1 MAGYKETPRQK
12 MIAMMYL
19 VLYALLALNVSKQV
33 LDAFLVVNENVE
45 DTNTSLS
52 TKIAATYDRFETQYQ
67 LNPDKVGPFWDK
79 AKEVRRES
87 VGIVKYLQH
96 LKLKLVEV
104 SERKDSAYIVNHY
117 YFDTLVPDSFHPGEM
132 KKAKELNLRIISTK
146 DRYNNVTNY
155 MIGVGNSKNGEAYRL
170 SKKMTRYRDSII
182 RVMNLPENTTKIGLI
197 TNYQGKKKIIY
208 YNADRQKQDWENHNF
223 YYTILAADITLVN
236 KIISEVKMAEFD
248 ALNYLY
254 SSITEK
260 DYKFDHVEAKVIP
273 TSTYVLE
280 GNSYKAQVLVAAYD
294 TKTKPNVR
302 ILSGVDS
309 ITDNN
314 ISRAQLVQGKG
325 GVVKIEMP
333 AKREGIHKYA
343 GIIEMVDPKTNQRV
357 KYNFKGKYMVA
368 PPSLTVAPLRMN
380 VFYLGV
386 ENPVSI
392 TSPGLSSD
400 QIHPSI
406 SAGKLYKKGRNW
418 IVKLSHPVPGNKV
431 YVSATA
437 MIEGKN
443 ILLGKSAFR
452 IKRVPS
458 PAAEI
463 AGISNGVIDKN
474 TLLAAHAIIPDM
486 KDFLFDN
493 YYFKITSYTFGTLIN
508 GDYIPKNV
516 KGNTFSPEVMKIIRN
531 AKHKQKFFFENIQ
544 AVGPDG
550 SIRTLNPINLE
561 IK

>member
-33 LDAFLVVNENVE
+33 LDAFLVVNENVQ

-52 TKIAATYDRFETQYQ
+52 TKIASTYNHFKTQYQ
-67 LNPDKVGPFWDK
+67 LNQAKVGPYWEK
-79 AKEVRRES
+79 AKIVRKES
-87 VGIVKYLQH
+87 NDMVRYLQH

-104 SERKDSAYIVNHY
+104 SERKDSAFVVQHY
-117 YFDTLVPDSFHPGEM
+117 YFDTLVPDPYNPGEM
-132 KKAKELNLRIISTK
+132 KKVKELNLRIVPTK
-146 DRYNNVTNY
+146 DRYNDVTNY
-155 MIGVGNSKNGEAYRL
+155 MIGVGNSKKGEAYRL
-170 SKKMTRYRDSII
+170 SDKMDAYRNKII
-182 RVMNLPENTTKIGLI
+182 QIMHLPENTTKVGLI
-197 TNYQGKKKIIY
+197 TNYLGKKKLIY

-248 ALNYLY
+248 ALNYLF
-254 SSITEK
+254 SSITAK

-273 TSTYVLE
+273 YSTYVLE
-280 GNSYKAQVLVAAYD
+280 GNKYKAQVLVAAYD
-294 TKTKPNVR
+294 TKTKPTVR
-302 ILSGVDS
+302 ILPGADT
-309 ITDNN
+309 ITDQN
-314 ISRAQLVQGKG
+314 IGKTQLVQGKG
-325 GVVKIEMP
+325 GIVKIQLP
-333 AKREGIHKYA
+333 ANKEGIHQYA
-343 GIIEMVDPKTNQRV
+343 GIIEMIDPKTNQKA
-357 KYNFKGKYMVA
+357 KYYFKGKYMVA

-392 TSPGLSSD
+392 TAPGISSD
-400 QIHPSI
+400 AIHPSI
-406 SAGKLYKKGRNW
+406 TAGKLYKKGRNW
-418 IVKLSHPVPGNKV
+418 VVKIKKPVPGNKV

-437 MIEGKN
+437 MIDGKN
-443 ILLGKSAFR
+443 VLLGRSAFR

-458 PAAEI
+458 PTAEI
-463 AGISNGVIDKN
+463 AGRTNGQIGKN
-474 TLLAAHAIIPDM
+474 TLLAARAIIPNM

-493 YYFKITSYTFGTLIN
+493 YYFKVVSFSFATILN
-508 GDYIPKNV
+508 GDWLQYNI
-516 KGNTFSPEVMKIIRN
+516 KGNTFTPEAIKLIRS

-550 SIRTLNPINLE
+550 SIRTLNPISLE

>member
-52 TKIAATYDRFETQYQ
+52 SKIAATYARFETQFQ
-67 LNPDKVGPFWDK
+67 LNQEKVGPFWEK
-79 AKEVRRES
+79 AKRVRQHS
-87 VGIVKYLQH
+87 HQMVTYLQH

-104 SERKDSAYIVNHY
+104 SERKDSAFVVNHY
-117 YFDTLVPDSFHPGEM
+117 YFDTLVPDPYHPGEM
-132 KKAKELNLRIISTK
+132 KKIKELNLRIVPTK
-146 DRYNNVTNY
+146 DRYNDVTNY
-155 MIGVGNSKNGEAYRL
+155 LIGVGTSKKGEAYRL
-170 SKKMTRYRDSII
+170 SRKMNAYRDTII
-182 RVMNLPENTTKIGLI
+182 RIMHLPSNTTKVGLV
-197 TNYQGKKKIIY
+197 TNYLGKKKLIY

-223 YYTILAADITLVN
+223 YYTILAADITLIN

-273 TSTYVLE
+273 YSTYVLQ
-280 GNSYKAQVLVAAYD
+280 GNTYKAQVLVAAYD
-294 TKTKPNVR
+294 TKTKPTVR
-302 ILSGVDS
+302 ILPGADT
-309 ITDNN
+309 ITDQN
-314 ISRAQLVQGKG
+314 IAKTQLVQGNG
-325 GVVKIEMP
+325 GIVKLVLP
-333 AKREGIHKYA
+333 AKKEGIHKYA
-343 GIIEMVDPKTNQRV
+343 GIIEMIDPKTNQKA
-357 KYNFKGKYMVA
+357 KYYFKGKYMVA
-368 PPSLTVAPLRMN
+368 PPALTVAPLRMN

-392 TSPGLSSD
+392 TAPGLSSN
-400 QIHPSI
+400 QIKPRI
-406 SAGKLYKKGRNW
+406 SAGKLYRKGRNW
-418 IVKLSHPVPGNKV
+418 IVKILRPVPGNKV
-431 YVSATA
+431 FVSATA
-437 MIEGKN
+437 EIDGRN
-443 ILLGKSAFR
+443 VLLGRSEFR
-452 IKRVPS
+452 VKRVPS
-458 PAAEI
+458 PTAEI
-463 AGISNGVIDKN
+463 AGQSNGTIDKN
-474 TLLAAHAIIPDM
+474 TLLAAHAIIPNM

-493 YYFKITSYTFGTLIN
+493 YYFKVISYSFSTIIN
-508 GDYIPKNV
+508 GDWLQQNI
-516 KGNTFSPEVMKIIRN
+516 KGNVFTPQAEKMIRN

-550 SIRTLNPINLE
+550 SVRTLNPITLE

>member
-33 LDAFLVVNENVE
+33 LDAFLVVNQNVE

-52 TKIAATYDRFETQYQ
+52 TKIASTYARFQTQYQ
-67 LNPDKVGPFWDK
+67 LNQEKVGPFWEK
-79 AKEVRRES
+79 AKTVRRLSNEM
-87 VGIVKYLQH
+87 VQYLQH

-104 SERKDSAYIVNHY
+104 SERKDSAFVVQHY
-117 YFDTLVPDSFHPGEM
+117 YFDTLVPDPYQPGQM
-132 KKAKELNLRIISTK
+132 RKVKELNLRLVPTK
-146 DRYNNVTNY
+146 DRYNDVTNY
-155 MIGVGNSKNGEAYRL
+155 LIGVGTSKKGEAYRL
-170 SKKMTRYRDSII
+170 SKKMDRFRSQIVQIMHLPDS
-182 RVMNLPENTTKIGLI
+182 TTKVGLI
-197 TNYQGKKKIIY
+197 TNHLGKKKIIY

-223 YYTILAADITLVN
+223 YYTILAADITLIN
-236 KIISEVKMAEFD
+236 KIISETKMAEFD

-273 TSTYVLE
+273 YSTYILE
-280 GNSYKAQVLVAAYD
+280 GNTYKAQVLVAAYD
-294 TKTKPNVR
+294 TKTKPTVR
-302 ILSGVDS
+302 ILPGADT
-309 ITDNN
+309 ITDQN
-314 ISRAQLVQGKG
+314 IDKTQLVQGNSG
-325 GVVKIEMP
+325 IVKIQLP

-343 GIIEMVDPKTNQRV
+343 GIIEMIDPKTNQKA
-357 KYNFKGKYMVA
+357 KYFFSGKYMVA

-392 TSPGLSSD
+392 TAPGLSAN
-400 QIHPSI
+400 QIKPHI
-406 SAGKLYKKGRNW
+406 SAGKLYKKGHNW
-418 IVKLSHPVPGNKV
+418 IVKIVKPVPGNKV

-437 MIEGKN
+437 EIDGRN
-443 ILLGKSAFR
+443 VLLGRSEFR
-452 IKRVPS
+452 VKRVPS
-458 PAAEI
+458 PTAEI
-463 AGISNGVIDKN
+463 AGQSNGVIDKN
-474 TLLAAHAIIPDM
+474 TLLAARAIIPDM

-493 YYFKITSYTFGTLIN
+493 YYFKVTSYSFSTILN
-508 GDYIPKNV
+508 GDWLQINI
-516 KGNTFSPEVMKIIRN
+516 KGNEFTPEAMKMIRN

-550 SIRTLNPINLE
+550 SVRTLNPISLE

>member
-52 TKIAATYDRFETQYQ
+52 TKIAATYNRFETQYQ
-67 LNPDKVGPFWDK
+67 LNQDKVGPFWEK
-79 AKEVRRES
+79 AKQVRLKS
-87 VGIVKYLQH
+87 NNMVTYLQH

-104 SERKDSAYIVNHY
+104 SERKDSAFVISHY
-117 YFDTLVPDSFHPGEM
+117 FFDTLVPDLFHPGEM
-132 KKAKELNLRIISTK
+132 KKVKELNLPIVPSK
-146 DRYNNVTNY
+146 DRYNDVTNY
-155 MIGVGNSKNGEAYRL
+155 MIGVGNTKNGEAYRL
-170 SKKMTRYRDSII
+170 SKKMTDYRNSII
-182 RVMNLPENTTKIGLI
+182 KIMNLPENTTKVGLV
-197 TNYQGKKKIIY
+197 TNYRGKQQIVY

-223 YYTILAADITLVN
+223 YYTILAADITLIN

-273 TSTYVLE
+273 YSTYVLE
-280 GNSYKAQVLVAAYD
+280 GNSYKAEVLVAAYD

-302 ILSGVDS
+302 ILNGVDS
-309 ITDNN
+309 ITDQN
-314 ISRAQLVQGKG
+314 IGKTRLVQGKR
-325 GVVKIEMP
+325 GVVKIELP
-333 AKREGIHKYA
+333 AKKEGIHKYA
-343 GIIEMVDPKTNQRV
+343 GIIEMIDPATNQMV
-357 KYNFKGKYMVA
+357 KYNFTGKYMVA

-392 TSPGLSSD
+392 TAPGLSSN
-400 QIHPSI
+400 QIHPRI
-406 SAGKLYKKGRNW
+406 SAGKLYKKGRTW
-418 IVKLSHPVPGNKV
+418 IVKLTKPVPGNKV

-437 MIEGKN
+437 EIEGKN
-443 ILLGKSAFR
+443 ILLGKSEFR
-452 IKRVPS
+452 VKRVPS
-458 PAAEI
+458 PTAEI
-463 AGISNGVIDKN
+463 AGQSNGQIDKN
-474 TLLAAHAIIPDM
+474 TLLAARGIIPNM

-493 YYFKITSYTFGTLIN
+493 YYFKVTSFTFATIMN
-508 GDYIPKNV
+508 GDWVPKNV
-516 KGNTFSPEVMKIIRN
+516 RGNVFPPEVTKIIRN

-550 SIRTLNPINLE
+550 SVRTLNPISLE

>member
-52 TKIAATYDRFETQYQ
+52 TKIAATYNRFETQYQ
-67 LNPDKVGPFWDK
+67 LNQDKVGPFWEK
-79 AKEVRRES
+79 AKQVRLKS
-87 VGIVKYLQH
+87 NNMVTYLQH

-104 SERKDSAYIVNHY
+104 SERKDSAFVISHY
-117 YFDTLVPDSFHPGEM
+117 FFDTLVPDLFHPGEM
-132 KKAKELNLRIISTK
+132 KKVKELNLPIVPSK
-146 DRYNNVTNY
+146 DRYNDVTNY
-155 MIGVGNSKNGEAYRL
+155 MIGVGNTKNGEAYRL
-170 SKKMTRYRDSII
+170 SKKMTDYRNSII
-182 RVMNLPENTTKIGLI
+182 KIMNLPENTTKVGLV
-197 TNYQGKKKIIY
+197 TNYRGKQQIVY

-223 YYTILAADITLVN
+223 YYTILAADITLIN

-273 TSTYVLE
+273 YSTYVLE
-280 GNSYKAQVLVAAYD
+280 GNSYKAEVLVAAYD

-302 ILSGVDS
+302 ILNGVDS
-309 ITDNN
+309 ITDQN
-314 ISRAQLVQGKG
+314 IGKTQLVQGKS
-325 GVVKIEMP
+325 GVVKIELP
-333 AKREGIHKYA
+333 AKKEGIHKYA
-343 GIIEMVDPKTNQRV
+343 GIIEMIDPATNQMV
-357 KYNFKGKYMVA
+357 KYNFTGKYMVA

-392 TSPGLSSD
+392 TAPGLSSN
-400 QIHPSI
+400 QIHPRI
-406 SAGKLYKKGRNW
+406 SAGKLYKKGRTW
-418 IVKLSHPVPGNKV
+418 IVKLTKPVPGNKV

-437 MIEGKN
+437 EIEGKN
-443 ILLGKSAFR
+443 ILLGKSEFR
-452 IKRVPS
+452 VKRVPS
-458 PAAEI
+458 PTAEI
-463 AGISNGVIDKN
+463 AGQSNGQIDKN
-474 TLLAAHAIIPDM
+474 TLLAARGIIPNM

-493 YYFKITSYTFGTLIN
+493 YYFKVTSFTFATIMN
-508 GDYIPKNV
+508 GDWVPKNV
-516 KGNTFSPEVMKIIRN
+516 RGNVFPPEVTKIIRN

-550 SIRTLNPINLE
+550 SVRTLNPISLE

>member
-33 LDAFLVVNENVE
+33 LDAFLVVNENVQ

-52 TKIAATYDRFETQYQ
+52 SKIASTYARFETQYQ
-67 LNPDKVGPFWDK
+67 LNQEKVGPFWEK
-79 AKEVRRES
+79 AKTVRHLSNEM
-87 VGIVKYLQH
+87 VQYLQH

-104 SERKDSAYIVNHY
+104 SERKDSAYVLQHY
-117 YFDTLVPDSFHPGEM
+117 YFDTLVPDPFHPGEM
-132 KKAKELNLRIISTK
+132 KKVKELNLRIVPTK
-146 DRYNNVTNY
+146 DRYNDVTNY
-155 MIGVGNSKNGEAYRL
+155 LIGVGTSKKGEAYRL
-170 SKKMTRYRDSII
+170 SDKMNRYRSEII
-182 RVMNLPENTTKIGLI
+182 KIMHLPQNTTKVGLV
-197 TNYQGKKKIIY
+197 TNYLGKKKITY

-223 YYTILAADITLVN
+223 YYTILAADITLMN

-273 TSTYVLE
+273 YSTYVLM
-280 GNSYKAQVLVAAYD
+280 GNTYKAQVLVAAYD
-294 TKTKPNVR
+294 SKTKPKVL
-302 ILSGVDS
+302 ILPGADS
-309 ITDNN
+309 ITDKN
-314 ISRAQLVQGKG
+314 IGRAQKVQGQG
-325 GVVKIEMP
+325 GIVKISFP
-333 AKREGIHKYA
+333 AKKEGLHKYA
-343 GIIEMVDPKTNQRV
+343 GIIEMIDPKTNQTA
-357 KYNFKGKYMVA
+357 KYNFTGKYIVA

-392 TSPGLSSD
+392 TAPGLSNN
-400 QIHPSI
+400 QIKPRI
-406 SAGKLYKKGRNW
+406 SAGKLYKKGHNW
-418 IVKLSHPVPGNKV
+418 IVKILKPVPGNKV

-437 MIEGKN
+437 EIDGRN
-443 ILLGKSAFR
+443 VLLGRSEFR

-458 PAAEI
+458 PTAEI
-463 AGISNGVIDKN
+463 AGQSNGVIGKE
-474 TLLAAHAIIPDM
+474 TLLAARAIIPNM

-493 YYFKITSYTFGTLIN
+493 YYFKVTSYSFATLVN
-508 GDYIPKNV
+508 GDWLQLNI
-516 KGNTFSPEVMKIIRN
+516 KGNVFTPEAMKMIRN

-550 SIRTLNPINLE
+550 SIRTLNPISLE